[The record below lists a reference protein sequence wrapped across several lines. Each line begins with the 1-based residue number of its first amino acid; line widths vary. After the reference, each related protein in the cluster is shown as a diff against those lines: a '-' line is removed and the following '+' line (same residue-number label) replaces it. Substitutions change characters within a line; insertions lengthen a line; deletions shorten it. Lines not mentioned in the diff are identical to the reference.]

1 MTLIVNVPK
10 IRYQQYFSMDYLL
23 KYGYFDFKYSSRKS
37 NEEYLLSNLVYK
49 EIFNTEDI
57 SKIYLDLK
65 SLHNVKFDSKKVT
78 YPVELSIFKNDD
90 ERRKIKFPNIY
101 SYICLCEHLNQEQ
114 DIYMDILYKSK
125 QSLSNRFYSETF
137 LNGKIKRTKNR
148 FGKRKIFKTDIQHFY
163 PSIYTHSIPWILV
176 GKNEAKKNK
185 NKKNLYYNK
194 LDSLIQRCQIGET
207 HGIPTG
213 SFATKLIAE
222 IYMCKLDERLSD
234 HKYVRYVDDFEI
246 PYNDVVKKDSFYKS
260 LSKEL
265 SNLNL
270 KIKVEKNEID
280 RFPFQDGNNSAFFFD
295 YFTNI
300 ATKIS
305 DQRKRIYN
313 FIEESINKEREGHK
327 GSIKLMFRALIDS
340 VKKGVLKEEA
350 FDKNLHSNLFNLV
363 LMQPILAVLYI
374 EFLDHFK
381 NNDEAIL
388 SIKSNKEEIQSNIN
402 NYIELNYSQELF
414 SLLSI
419 FHYLKLDEL
428 LPKETFINIIEQ
440 MDDLSAVLSFE
451 ALLINEDNIDFELFE
466 VLETKLHNSISW
478 EDEYWFFKYHVIYKI
493 NLDREK
499 KIYNE
504 FRTFLFEKYGSEG
517 VNKGTFFNQDNLS
530 KIESSINRFWQNKNS
545 APDIRKFFEALIDN
559 KISFV
564 KINNDG
570 EIKSKGTL

>member
-1 MTLIVNVPK
+1 MTLIANVPK
-10 IRYQQYFSMDYLL
+10 IWYQQYFSMDYLL

-37 NEEYLLSNLVYK
+37 NEEYILSNLVYK

-65 SLHNVKFDSKKVT
+65 SLHNIKFNSTKVT
-78 YPVELSIFKNDD
+78 YPIELSIFKNDD

-222 IYMCKLDERLSD
+222 IYMCKLDEKLSD

-300 ATKIS
+300 ATKVS

-340 VKKGVLKEEA
+340 VKNGVLKEET
-350 FDKNLHSNLFNLV
+350 FDKYLHSNLFNLV

-374 EFLDHFK
+374 EFLEHFK

-388 SIKSNKEEIQSNIN
+388 SIKSNKEEIQSSIN
-402 NYIELNYSQELF
+402 NYIELSYSQELF

-419 FHYLKLDEL
+419 FHYLELYEL
-428 LPKETFINIIEQ
+428 LPKEILKKIIEQ
-440 MDDLSAVLSFE
+440 MDDLSAILAFE
-451 ALLINEDNIDFELFE
+451 ALLVNEDNIDYDLFE
-466 VLETKLHNSISW
+466 NSETKLLNSLSW
-478 EDEYWFFKYHVIYKI
+478 EDEFWFFKYHVIFKI
-493 NLDREK
+493 NLNKKK
-499 KIYNE
+499 KIYKE
-504 FRTFLFEKYGSEG
+504 FREFLFLKYGNGSM
-517 VNKGTFFNQDNLS
+517 NKGAFMNKKNLVN
-530 KIESSINRFWQNKNS
+530 IESPINRFFQSKNS
-545 APDIRKFFEALIDN
+545 HQDIGKFFDVLLDN
-559 KISFV
+559 KISFI
-564 KINNDG
+564 KI
-570 EIKSKGTL
+570 